1 MPYGDVELAL
11 RLPSEWVGEF
21 VSPREL
27 PGGQPVDRMILAA
40 LEYPIS
46 SLPLKR
52 IAKPGQRVAVMV
64 DDHTRKTPIRQMLPF
79 VLDQLHVAG
88 VEDRDI
94 SIVVALG
101 SHRGMTSQEAEAK
114 IGSPILNRY
123 QVINLPVAS
132 AGDRVMIGN
141 FGSQPAGIHR
151 AVAEADLRIGLGMI
165 TPHMD
170 AGFSGGS
177 KIILPGACSDE
188 TVDAFHVRSVDLP
201 GNPLGDIHAPLRLEL
216 EQFVAE
222 HVPLSFILNAVTYP
236 DGKAYQCVAGH
247 PVAAHRLGVEYARQA
262 YGVPVKRRY
271 PVVVADC
278 YPYDLDLWQ
287 SMKGLWCGELLTE
300 DGGTLILLT
309 RAGERLGGYN
319 ELPGYIGMNPVE
331 LQRLMAIG
339 EATHPKEAATGV
351 MVGRMKHRI
360 NIALVSD
367 GFLPEDALRMGLAY
381 FGSLEEAISSAVQ
394 RLTENERQG
403 CVAVLSHAGTLL
415 PLLPESEKRAA

>member
-1 MPYGDVELAL
+1 
-11 RLPSEWVGEF
+11 
-21 VSPREL
+21 
-27 PGGQPVDRMILAA
+27 
-40 LEYPIS
+40 
-46 SLPLKR
+46 
-52 IAKPGQRVAVMV
+52 
-64 DDHTRKTPIRQMLPF
+64 
-79 VLDQLHVAG
+79 
-88 VEDRDI
+88 
-94 SIVVALG
+94 
-101 SHRGMTSQEAEAK
+101 
-114 IGSPILNRY
+114 
-123 QVINLPVAS
+123 
-132 AGDRVMIGN
+132 
-141 FGSQPAGIHR
+141 
-151 AVAEADLRIGLGMI
+151 
-165 TPHMD
+165 
-170 AGFSGGS
+170 
-177 KIILPGACSDE
+177 
-188 TVDAFHVRSVDLP
+188 
-201 GNPLGDIHAPLRLEL
+201 
-216 EQFVAE
+216 
-222 HVPLSFILNAVTYP
+222 
-236 DGKAYQCVAGH
+236 
-247 PVAAHRLGVEYARQA
+247 
-262 YGVPVKRRY
+262 VKRRY

-278 YPYDLDLWQ
+278 YSYDLDLWQ

-394 RLTENERQG
+394 PLTENERQG